1 MPLTVHRAP
10 KSFYLVFLAWSALLD
25 LLIGEVLVSCVIIMG
40 PLFIMGQSFFFA
52 TLKLRELMS
61 LACVCVITNEQTKQP
76 KEKLATQ
83 LAVHLNTLKLIGM
96 S

>member
-1 MPLTVHRAP
+1 
-10 KSFYLVFLAWSALLD
+10 
-25 LLIGEVLVSCVIIMG
+25 
-40 PLFIMGQSFFFA
+40 
-52 TLKLRELMS
+52 MS

-76 KEKLATQ
+76 KEKLAMQ

>member
-1 MPLTVHRAP
+1 MCYYCGPFVHCGTV
-10 KSFYLVFLAWSALLD
+10 
-25 LLIGEVLVSCVIIMG
+25 I
-40 PLFIMGQSFFFA
+40 FFA

-61 LACVCVITNEQTKQP
+61 VAYVCVTPNEQTKQP
-76 KEKLATQ
+76 KEKLAMQ